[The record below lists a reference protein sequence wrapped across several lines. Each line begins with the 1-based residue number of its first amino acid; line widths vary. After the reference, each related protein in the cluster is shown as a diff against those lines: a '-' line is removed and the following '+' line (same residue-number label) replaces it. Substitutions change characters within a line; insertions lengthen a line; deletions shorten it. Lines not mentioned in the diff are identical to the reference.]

1 MEQPSVPEVETLNQ
15 SSTDPPE
22 LQSKDFLKSQREV
35 PALQREE
42 PALQREQLALLREKL
57 QMPTL
62 QTKAPIPPLP
72 SEYTQTTISTQP
84 TCIHQQ
90 PSRFDHFDVKYGFL
104 AAISAYFA

>member
-22 LQSKDFLKSQREV
+22 LQSKDFLKSQRE
-35 PALQREE
+35 E
-42 PALQREQLALLREKL
+42 PALQREQLAPDKEQL
-57 QMPTL
+57 QMPSL
-62 QTKAPIPPLP
+62 QMKAPIPPLP